1 MDQSMHAQQEKS
13 AYFEDFESG
22 TNFNFTVPGL
32 KPDEI
37 KAFAL
42 QYDPQQFHID
52 EDAASKTHF
61 GGLVASGFQTQ
72 LMCFGP
78 FCREVLIGTHA
89 VGAPGI
95 DDLKWLRP
103 WRPLEDLNVTVTLVE
118 KRISSKRNDRGYL
131 RFKLKADSNET
142 TVLTMEWVVMIL
154 TRASHV

>member
-1 MDQSMHAQQEKS
+1 MNNERTRE
-13 AYFEDFESG
+13 YFEDFEAG
-22 TNFNFTVPGL
+22 ETFNFIAPGL

-37 KAFAL
+37 KQFAL
-42 QYDPQQFHID
+42 QYDPQRFHVD

-78 FCREVLIGTHA
+78 FCREVLLGTHA

-95 DDLKWLRP
+95 DQLKWLRP
-103 WRPLEDLNVTVTLVE
+103 WRPLEDLKVTVTLVD
-118 KRISSKRNDRGYL
+118 KRISSKRPDRGYL
-131 RFKLKADSNET
+131 SFKLSADSEEA

-154 TRASHV
+154 TQPDHA

>member
-1 MDQSMHAQQEKS
+1 MTVLSKRE
-13 AYFEDFESG
+13 YFEDFETG
-22 TNFNFTVPGL
+22 TTFNFIVPGL

-37 KAFAL
+37 MAFAV
-42 QYDPQQFHID
+42 QYDPQRFHVD

-78 FCREVLIGTHA
+78 FCREVLIGSHA

-103 WRPLEDLNVTVTLVE
+103 WRPLEDLRVTVTLVD
-118 KRISSKRNDRGYL
+118 KRVSTKRNDRGYL
-131 RFKLKADSNET
+131 SFKLKAESDEA

-154 TRASHV
+154 TRAGQG

>member
-1 MDQSMHAQQEKS
+1 L
-13 AYFEDFESG
+13 
-22 TNFNFTVPGL
+22 NL
-32 KPDEI
+32 DEI
-37 KAFAL
+37 KAFAK
-42 QYDPQQFHID
+42 QYDPQRFHVD

-103 WRPLEDLNVTVTLVE
+103 WRPLEDLNVTVTVVD

-131 RFKLKADSNET
+131 RFKLKADSDDNA
-142 TVLTMEWVVMIL
+142 VLTMEWVVMIL
-154 TRASHV
+154 TRANAV

>member
-1 MDQSMHAQQEKS
+1 MNNQRTRE
-13 AYFEDFESG
+13 YFEDFEAG
-22 TNFNFTVPGL
+22 ETFNFIAPGL

-37 KAFAL
+37 KQFAL
-42 QYDPQQFHID
+42 QYDPQRFHVD

-78 FCREVLIGTHA
+78 FCREVLLGTHA

-95 DDLKWLRP
+95 DQLKWLRP
-103 WRPLEDLNVTVTLVE
+103 WRPLEDLKVTVTLVD
-118 KRISSKRNDRGYL
+118 KRISSKRPDRGYL
-131 RFKLKADSNET
+131 SFKLSADSEEA

-154 TRASHV
+154 TQPDHA

>member
-1 MDQSMHAQQEKS
+1 MNPQQYKRE
-13 AYFEDFESG
+13 YFEDFETG
-22 TNFNFTVPGL
+22 TTFRFVVPGL
-32 KPDEI
+32 NLDEI
-37 KAFAL
+37 KAFAK
-42 QYDPQQFHID
+42 QYDPQRFHVD

-103 WRPLEDLNVTVTLVE
+103 WRPLEDLNVAVTVVE

-131 RFKLKADSNET
+131 RFKLKADSDGNP
-142 TVLTMEWVVMIL
+142 VLTMEWVVMIL
-154 TRASHV
+154 TRANPV